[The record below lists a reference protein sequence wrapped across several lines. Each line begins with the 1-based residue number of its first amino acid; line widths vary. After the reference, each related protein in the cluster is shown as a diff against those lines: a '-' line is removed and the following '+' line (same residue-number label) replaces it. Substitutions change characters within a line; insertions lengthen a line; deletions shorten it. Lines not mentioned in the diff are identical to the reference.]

1 MKANKNK
8 DPNPPKV
15 WLEPGMMM
23 HVFNPQHSGNIG
35 RQSFESLRP
44 ASLISENLSKR
55 KKVQIESIE
64 CLVKARHSSMDTN

>member
-1 MKANKNK
+1 MKANNNK

-15 WLEPGMMM
+15 WTEPGMVM

-35 RQSFESLRP
+35 RQSSESLRP
-44 ASLISENLSKR
+44 ASFISKHLSKR

-64 CLVKARHSSMDTN
+64 YLVKARHSSMDTN